1 MKKFV
6 CSNPW
11 THFEVNNP
19 NGDVTMCCD
28 NNTLLGNVNE
38 GTIEEIWNG
47 KPYINIRRIMR
58 EDGAHSI
65 CPHTCPVLH
74 GGKKYQELNWYD
86 ELDQKG
92 AAFKNAK
99 LNELEQSEGKDQLK
113 SLPRWMR
120 FTYSYHC
127 NLDCY
132 HCYQR
137 DEAIENKKLP
147 EKFMDEIRSH
157 ADIYQVLFPFGG
169 EPFLFKPVTQL
180 VADLE
185 TDPGCRFFFITNG
198 TLITDQILQNLER
211 RKVGMMAVSLDAA
224 STESFDILRVRGRS
238 ADWATVMDT
247 LRRLSDLKKRKGFHM
262 TVSMTVNRVNYH
274 EIGPFIDLAHSY
286 DAEPLVLL
294 VTNPKQT
301 LAFQEEFLVFSDEQF
316 FAMEAQIKSGLEK
329 VRGRKEREAEI
340 LLLQLREQLSHHRS
354 GDNALWR
361 YKMRSVMR
369 NLFNNLPE
377 PLQQKCRSLLT
388 LVRQ

>member
-1 MKKFV
+1 
-6 CSNPW
+6 
-11 THFEVNNP
+11 
-19 NGDVTMCCD
+19 
-28 NNTLLGNVNE
+28 
-38 GTIEEIWNG
+38 
-47 KPYINIRRIMR
+47 
-58 EDGAHSI
+58 
-65 CPHTCPVLH
+65 
-74 GGKKYQELNWYD
+74 
-86 ELDQKG
+86 
-92 AAFKNAK
+92 
-99 LNELEQSEGKDQLK
+99 
-113 SLPRWMR
+113 
-120 FTYSYHC
+120 
-127 NLDCY
+127 
-132 HCYQR
+132 
-137 DEAIENKKLP
+137 
-147 EKFMDEIRSH
+147 
-157 ADIYQVLFPFGG
+157 
-169 EPFLFKPVTQL
+169 
-180 VADLE
+180 
-185 TDPGCRFFFITNG
+185 
-198 TLITDQILQNLER
+198 
-211 RKVGMMAVSLDAA
+211 MMAVSLDAA

-247 LRRLSDLKKRKGFHM
+247 MRRLSDLKKRKGFHM